1 MGAEDGT
8 SPCSEQEKHTS
19 FGLEIPLDEAELKH
33 SSEGK
38 QEEHQRVEMAN
49 GNQKTELGFQKE
61 ELRAIMEAEE
71 VRHTGGVMLVG

>member
-38 QEEHQRVEMAN
+38 QEEHRRVEMADS
-49 GNQKTELGFQKE
+49 NQKTELGRLQ
-61 ELRAIMEAEE
+61 RAIMEAEE
-71 VRHTGGVMLVG
+71 VRHTGGVMTVG